1 MTAYLISGEQKV
13 NNRRRGL
20 VIAGAAAAAFAAVA
34 ISPAVGTASA
44 LPTGGGSAVDT
55 INELQSRG
63 YHVQVNTST
72 SGPLSACSVTDV
84 HGLSGTNVDNRGQ
97 RINSGQFDTVYVNVQ
112 CRPQG

>member
-1 MTAYLISGEQKV
+1 MTAYRISGEQNV

-20 VIAGAAAAAFAAVA
+20 VIAGAAAAAFAALT
-34 ISPAVGTASA
+34 IDPATASA
-44 LPTGGGSAVDT
+44 LPTGVGSAVDT
-55 INELQSRG
+55 INELQARG

-72 SGPLSACSVTDV
+72 SGPLSSCSVTDV
-84 HGLSGTNVDNRGQ
+84 HGLSGSNVDGRGQ

>member
-1 MTAYLISGEQKV
+1 MTAYRISGEQKA
-13 NNRRRGL
+13 NNTRRGL
-20 VIAGAAAAAFAAVA
+20 VIVGAAAAAIAAA
-34 ISPAVGTASA
+34 ALAPATASA

-84 HGLSGTNVDNRGQ
+84 HGLTGSNIDGRGQ

>member
-1 MTAYLISGEQKV
+1 MTAYRISGEQKA
-13 NNRRRGL
+13 NNYRRGL

-34 ISPAVGTASA
+34 IAPATASA

-72 SGPLSACSVTDV
+72 SGPLSSCSVTDV
-84 HGLSGTNVDNRGQ
+84 HGLSGSNIDSRGQ

>member
-1 MTAYLISGEQKV
+1 MTAYRISGEQKA
-13 NNRRRGL
+13 NNKRRGL
-20 VIAGAAAAAFAAVA
+20 VIVGAAAAAIAAGA
-34 ISPAVGTASA
+34 LAPATASA

-55 INELQSRG
+55 VNELQSRG

-84 HGLSGTNVDNRGQ
+84 HGLTGSNIDGRGQ

>member
-1 MTAYLISGEQKV
+1 MTAYRISGEQKV
-13 NNRRRGL
+13 NARRRGL
-20 VIAGAAAAAFAAVA
+20 VIAGAAAATLAAA
-34 ISPAVGTASA
+34 ALAPATASA

-63 YHVQVNTST
+63 YHVQINTST

-84 HGLSGTNVDNRGQ
+84 HGLSGSNVDSRGQ

>member
-1 MTAYLISGEQKV
+1 MTAYRISGEQKA
-13 NNRRRGL
+13 NNKRRGL
-20 VIAGAAAAAFAAVA
+20 VIVGAAAAAIAAA
-34 ISPAVGTASA
+34 TLAPATASA

-84 HGLSGTNVDNRGQ
+84 HGLTGSNIDSRGQ

>member
-1 MTAYLISGEQKV
+1 MTPAQ
-13 NNRRRGL
+13 RRTEATALLAHGL
-20 VIAGAAAAAFAAVA
+20 RIL
-34 ISPAVGTASA
+34 A

-72 SGPLSACSVTDV
+72 SGPLSSCSVTDV
-84 HGLSGTNVDNRGQ
+84 HGLSGSNIDSRGQ